1 MGFGVNAV
9 QGFAFIGFIAEKF
22 HLEFLFIFNDDEG
35 NRGTSSAVEAGEVRA
50 VGIFGEV
57 GFSVFARGFLTI
69 ISARGGSATD
79 DDGSIFVG
87 SSHGSI
93 FSSVTRMAFTGAQV
107 ACRWSSGQGGGV
119 GDFCLGR
126 WQKVDFSWGL
136 AWKQDQALRIL
147 GDDMLDDGRG
157 VRVYF

>member
-1 MGFGVNAV
+1 MWAIVSFFMGFGVNAV

-93 FSSVTRMAFTGAQV
+93 FSSVMATRVVGVQV
-107 ACRWSSGQGGGV
+107 GWTVQA
-119 GDFCLGR
+119 GR
-126 WQKVDFSWGL
+126 HK
-136 AWKQDQALRIL
+136 
-147 GDDMLDDGRG
+147 GRY
-157 VRVYF
+157 RQ